1 MRALHLDFQ
10 RPARASAFGW
20 VILLASVG
28 ALAALVGTHRMLAE
42 ETGVRRAAVQRV
54 EAQLPGAATPRA
66 QGSKDD
72 AALAAARQII
82 ERSKLP
88 WAGLFTALESADDK
102 DVALLA
108 VAPDVPRRLVKI
120 HAEARDLAAMLAFH
134 RRLQQSDALARV
146 VLVDHVVNKESPE
159 APVRFHLV
167 ATWGVNHAR
176 P

>member
-1 MRALHLDFQ
+1 MRALQLDFQ

-20 VILLASVG
+20 VILVAAAGVLAG
-28 ALAALVGTHRMLAE
+28 LVGTHRMLTD
-42 ETGVRRAAVQRV
+42 ETSLRRAAVQRV
-54 EAQLPGAATPRA
+54 EAQLPGAGSPRA
-66 QGSKDD
+66 QGTKDD

-82 ERSKLP
+82 DRSKLP

-120 HAEARDLAAMLAFH
+120 HAEARNLASMLAFH
-134 RRLQQSDALARV
+134 RRLQQSEALAQV

-167 ATWGVNHAR
+167 ATWGVNHGR